1 VFYEKKNDAE
11 FFEKI
16 AHETKQTEA
25 KSAIKNT
32 FLKTTTTHA
41 HALSFFFALLF
52 AFGDC
57 SF

>member
-1 VFYEKKNDAE
+1 MKKNDAE

-32 FLKTTTTHA
+32 KTTTTHA
-41 HALSFFFALLF
+41 HALSFFALLF

>member
-1 VFYEKKNDAE
+1 MKKNDAE